1 VADGPTKVS
10 SELSQ
15 ILSMSKASGGRR
27 RVLYAIVAVVVV
39 ILVAVGVMFFGGGS
53 NGQVQFKTAEART
66 GDLTVTVTAT
76 GTLEPV
82 NDVDIGTEVSGTIK
96 TVEVDY
102 NDRVT
107 KGQVLARLDTAKLEA
122 QVLQSQAALQSAE
135 ASVLDA
141 EATVLESRNE
151 LKRLK
156 RVLELSGGKVPSQN
170 ELDAATAKLKRAE
183 AQAATAR
190 AQVAEAKA
198 KLSLDQTS
206 LDKAIIVSPID
217 GIVLKREIEP
227 GQTVAASLQA
237 PVLFTVAESLA
248 QMELHVAVDEADVGQ
263 VREGQEAIFTVDA
276 YADRE
281 FPAVITQVRQAP
293 QTVEGVVTYETVLS
307 VDNADLSL
315 RPGMTATAEIT
326 VQKLQNVLLVP
337 NAALRFSPPT
347 TEAKSSGNGGGLLG
361 MLLPRRHRPSSNN
374 RRKDLGGR
382 HQRVWVLQD
391 GGPVAVAVT
400 VGASDGQQTEVQ
412 SKELKPGTAVLVDTI
427 GSGK

>member
-1 VADGPTKVS
+1 MGQGPGRSRRWLYVAIAVVAV
-10 SELSQ
+10 
-15 ILSMSKASGGRR
+15 ILIVGGVLFFRGESGG
-27 RVLYAIVAVVVV
+27 AI
-39 ILVAVGVMFFGGGS
+39 
-53 NGQVQFKTAEART
+53 QFKSAEAHT

-102 NDRVT
+102 NDRVK

-122 QVLQSQAALQSAE
+122 QVLQSKAALQSAQ

-141 EATVLESRNE
+141 EATMLEARSE
-151 LKRLK
+151 LGRLK
-156 RVLELSGGKVPSQN
+156 HVLELSGGKVPSQN
-170 ELDAATAKLKRAE
+170 DLDAATAKLKRAE
-183 AQAATAR
+183 AQAATAH
-190 AQVAEAKA
+190 AQVAEAQA

-217 GIVLKREIEP
+217 GVVLKREIEP

-263 VREGQEAIFTVDA
+263 VKEGQEASFTVDA
-276 YADRE
+276 FPNRE
-281 FPAVITQVRQAP
+281 FPAAITQVRQAP

-326 VQKLQNVLLVP
+326 VQKLKDVLLVP
-337 NAALRFSPPT
+337 NAALRFSPPST
-347 TEAKSSGNGGGLLG
+347 KAESSSSGGGLLG

-374 RRKDLGGR
+374 KRKDLGGK

-391 GGPVAVAVT
+391 GAPVAVAVT
-400 VGASDGQQTEVQ
+400 VGASDGQMTEVQ
-412 SKELKPGTAVLVDTI
+412 SKELKSGTAVLVDTI
-427 GSGK
+427 SSKQ